1 MKKKFKTWC
10 RRDRGGK
17 YYVQF
22 DHSPGKWFS
31 TGTTE
36 KSVAEEWA
44 YLNQVPGLKPVP
56 EKVSLRLF
64 AEGFF
69 IGDSQGWVERQEKRG
84 KNLREKTLQSYQ
96 GYLNNHL
103 LPVFGP
109 RTLQSLVVREL
120 DDFFIALP
128 QSNATKNKILHA
140 LRLVLQEAC
149 DQQLIPVNIAK
160 EVKSFVEHN
169 QHPEIFTPDE
179 LAKLF
184 PKTDIELMRVW
195 KAYSWAVFFR
205 VMAVGGLRPGE
216 VAALQ
221 WGDFHA
227 SLGGLIISKSIESGT
242 NRIKGLKTENRGCRV
257 KPCLLDDTTV
267 RQLERLRELQGRP
280 GPFELVFT
288 VPATGAVI
296 GPMTSN
302 KVLRGA
308 LKRADLDT
316 SKTQYGLRHTFQT
329 HALQILSRDQVADIM
344 GHMAYRQDYDQRG
357 GEAMLRQYQGLRNKM
372 PDLFSR
378 SG

>member
-1 MKKKFKTWC
+1 MKRKFKTWC

-17 YYVQF
+17 YHVQF

-36 KSVAEEWA
+36 KSQAEEWA

-56 EKVSLRLF
+56 ETVTLRLF

-69 IGDSQGWVERQEKRG
+69 ACDSQGWVERQEKRG
-84 KNLREKTLQSYQ
+84 KNLCEKTLQSYQ
-96 GYLNNHL
+96 GYINNHL

-128 QSNATKNKILHA
+128 KSNATKNKILHA

-184 PKTDIELMRVW
+184 PETDIELMRVW

-221 WGDFHA
+221 WGDFHP
-227 SLGGLIISKSIESGT
+227 SLGGLIVSKSIESGT
-242 NRIKGLKTENRGCRV
+242 NRIKGLKTETRGCRV
-257 KPCLLDDTTV
+257 KPAIIDAVTVEQLQELRRRGHALDGVIFT
-267 RQLERLRELQGRP
+267 RLWAGWSSRNRWRAERGESRGSRP
-280 GPFELVFT
+280 S
-288 VPATGAVI
+288 TGAAA
-296 GPMTSN
+296 SN
-302 KVLRGA
+302 RQSSMPSL
-308 LKRADLDT
+308 
-316 SKTQYGLRHTFQT
+316 SSNYGNCAAEGT
-329 HALQILSRDQVADIM
+329 LSM
-344 GHMAYRQDYDQRG
+344 
-357 GEAMLRQYQGLRNKM
+357 RN
-372 PDLFSR
+372 
-378 SG
+378 